1 MSDPAGT
8 AGALRD
14 ILNWSGRR
22 AVGNWLVQCAD
33 PLGGQSPPLGRALS
47 PSEARELVVQ
57 AEMHGVLPAVLR
69 NYPPF
74 QADAAVFADVK
85 ADALARQRPLLAY
98 SLMLRAQLEALL
110 PALAG
115 LPVIVVKGPVF
126 ARRLY
131 PAPYLRTFTDIDLLI
146 APEATRQVGQVLEA
160 RGFSL
165 VGAGDDAERQE
176 WKWVCRD
183 NDALTIEVHTNLAH
197 HPQLRQAI
205 SLTYGDLAEVQETPA
220 GLLTVGVVH
229 GALDCFERLRHVVDV
244 CQAARILL
252 TAEQERSLET
262 LVERSG
268 ARFAAVTALDLA
280 FALFGEP
287 RCWELAH
294 RLAPARYRTAARL
307 LLGRSVFVSAMT
319 SVRTLHS
326 WRRQAFR
333 LLLKRRRFRGAVAN

>member
-8 AGALRD
+8 AGALRE

-22 AVGNWLVQCAD
+22 AVGDWLVHCAD
-33 PLGGQSPPLGRALS
+33 PLGRQSPPLGRALS
-47 PSEARELVVQ
+47 PNEARALVVQ

-74 QADAAVFADVK
+74 QADAAAFGDVK

-115 LPVIVVKGPVF
+115 LPVVVVKGPVF

-146 APEATRQVGQVLEA
+146 APEATRQVAQVLEA
-160 RGFSL
+160 RGFTPVAAS
-165 VGAGDDAERQE
+165 DDAQRQE

-205 SLTYGDLAEVQETPA
+205 SLTYGDLAEIQETPA

-229 GALDCFERLRHVVDV
+229 GALDCFERLRHVVDI
-244 CQAARILL
+244 CQAARILV
-252 TAEQERSLET
+252 TAEQERCLEA

-280 FALFGEP
+280 FALFEEP
-287 RCWELAH
+287 RCRELAH
-294 RLAPARYRTAARL
+294 ELGPARYRTAARL

-319 SVRTLHS
+319 SVRAMHS
-326 WRRQAFR
+326 WRRQVFR
-333 LLLKRRRFRGAVAN
+333 LLLKRRRFGGAVAN

>member
-1 MSDPAGT
+1 MPDPAGT
-8 AGALRD
+8 AGTLRE

-22 AVGNWLVQCAD
+22 AVGDWLVHCAD
-33 PLGGQSPPLGRALS
+33 PLGGQSPPVGRALS
-47 PSEARELVVQ
+47 PNEARELVVQ

-69 NYPPF
+69 NFPPF
-74 QADAAVFADVK
+74 QGDAAFADVK
-85 ADALARQRPLLAY
+85 ADALGRQRPLLAY

-131 PAPYLRTFTDIDLLI
+131 PAPHLRTFTDIDLLI
-146 APEATRQVGQVLEA
+146 APEAERQVGQVLEA
-160 RGFSL
+160 HGFGL
-165 VGAGDDAERQE
+165 VSASDDAQRQE

-197 HPQLRQAI
+197 HPQLREAI
-205 SLTYGDLAEVQETPA
+205 SLTYRDLAEVQETPA

-229 GALDCFERLRHVVDV
+229 GALDCFERLRHVVDI
-244 CQAARILL
+244 CQAARILV
-252 TAEQERSLET
+252 TAEQERCLET
-262 LVERSG
+262 LVAATG
-268 ARFAAVTALDLA
+268 ARLAAVTALDLA
-280 FALFGEP
+280 FALFAEP
-287 RCWELAH
+287 RCGELA
-294 RLAPARYRTAARL
+294 RALGPARYRTVARL

-319 SVRTLHS
+319 NVRALHS

-333 LLLKRRRFRGAVAN
+333 LLLKRRRLGGVAN